1 MNHIIKEG
9 SVSKMSETDLKKIVS
24 KNLNRLM
31 ALNNK
36 KQIDLMNDLGLG
48 SSTVSSWC
56 TGLKMPRMD
65 KIQMLADYFGVLKS
79 DLIEDKATTEDPV
92 QINPLTGKKMTKRE
106 LSQYEKVMNEATL
119 MFNNEDVSEEDKE
132 KLMMALNDMFWKAKQ
147 KNKEKYAKSRKK
159 NI

>member
-1 MNHIIKEG
+1 
-9 SVSKMSETDLKKIVS
+9 MSEADVKKIFS

-31 ALNNK
+31 NLNNK
-36 KQIDLMNDLGLG
+36 KQIDLMNDLNLS
-48 SSTVSSWC
+48 SSTLSNWC

-79 DLIEDKATTEDPV
+79 DLIEDKTTTEETV

-147 KNKEKYAKSRKK
+147 KNKEKYAKSHKK